1 MSEFVLQEKRN
12 GVSILTLNRPQER
25 NGIGSHESCEQLAAA
40 IRLANADPEVGCL
53 LITGAGPAFCAGANV
68 KKILDTDG
76 ITRRATPAATREN
89 YKRGIQQIPLALLE
103 CEIATIAAVNGPA
116 IGAGCDL
123 ACMCDI
129 RIASEDARFAES
141 FVKLGLVPGDGG
153 AWFLPRI
160 VGASKAAELTF
171 TGDPIDAAE
180 ALAIGLVSRVVP
192 AAQLMP
198 VSLALAERIAAQ
210 PRDALRLS
218 KRLLRASEH
227 SRLPEFLELSAA
239 FQALA
244 HESPDHIEAVT
255 AFIEKRPPRFTGR

>member
-1 MSEFVLQEKRN
+1 MNDFVLLDKRN
-12 GVSILTLNRPQER
+12 GVVILTLNRPQER
-25 NGIGSHESCEQLAAA
+25 NGIGSHESCEQLATA
-40 IRLANADPEVGCL
+40 IRQANSDPEAGCL
-53 LITGAGPAFCAGANV
+53 IITGAGSAFCAGANV
-68 KKILDTDG
+68 KKILSTDG

-89 YKRGIQQIPLALLE
+89 YKNGIQQIPLALWE
-103 CEIATIAAVNGPA
+103 CEIPTIAAVNGPA

-129 RIASEDARFAES
+129 RIASEQARFAES
-141 FVKLGLVPGDGG
+141 FLKLGLVPGDGG

-171 TGDPIDAAE
+171 TGDAVDAAE
-180 ALAIGLVSRVVP
+180 ARAIGLVSRVVS
-192 AAQLMP
+192 ASDLLP
-198 VSLALAERIAAQ
+198 VSIALAERIAAQ

-218 KRLLRASEH
+218 KRLLRESER

-244 HESPDHIEAVT
+244 HESPDHVEAVT
-255 AFIEKRPPRFTGR
+255 AFIEKRPPRFSGR

>member
-1 MSEFVLQEKRN
+1 DN
-12 GVSILTLNRPQER
+12 
-25 NGIGSHESCEQLAAA
+25 
-40 IRLANADPEVGCL
+40 
-53 LITGAGPAFCAGANV
+53 
-68 KKILDTDG
+68 

-89 YKRGIQQIPLALLE
+89 YKSGIQKIPLALWE
-103 CEIATIAAVNGPA
+103 CEVPTIAAVNGPA

-129 RIASEDARFAES
+129 RIASEHARFAES

-153 AWFLPRI
+153 VWVLPRL
-160 VGASKAAELTF
+160 VGASTAAGVTLTADA
-171 TGDPIDAAE
+171 TDAAE
-180 ALAIGLVSRVVP
+180 ARSIGLVSQVVP
-192 AAQLMP
+192 AGELMP

-244 HESPDHIEAVT
+244 HESPDHVEAVT
-255 AFIEKRPPRFTGR
+255 AFIEKRPPRSPGRSAAELRAAGPLTGPAPAAGEKNSQN